1 MTRLSEALGGPNL
14 WIKHDDC
21 TGLASGGN
29 KTRKLGMQSHI
40 ILEDRTGYTVDQYKR
55 SGNVFLNHLYGAS
68 VSEVP
73 KGTDMNAAMD
83 TLAGKLK
90 AKGRK
95 PYIIPDGGSNA
106 VGALGYVTCGLELME
121 QATTMGLGA
130 DPLVHATGSAGTQA
144 GLVVGL
150 YGARTQI
157 PILGIGVR
165 AAKQAQEQRV
175 FGLAK
180 ETAELLGVP
189 GSIARENVIAN
200 CDYVGPGYGLPTPG
214 TIEAV
219 TMTARLEGILLD
231 PVYSGKGMAGL
242 IDLCHKGHFKK
253 GQNIVFLHTGGSVA
267 LYGYMHAFK
276 DLSAR

>member
-1 MTRLSEALGGPNL
+1 
-14 WIKHDDC
+14 
-21 TGLASGGN
+21 
-29 KTRKLGMQSHI
+29 
-40 ILEDRTGYTVDQYKR
+40 
-55 SGNVFLNHLYGAS
+55 
-68 VSEVP
+68 
-73 KGTDMNAAMD
+73 MNAAMEK
-83 TLAGKLK
+83 LAGELR

-95 PYIIPDGGSNA
+95 PYIIPGGGSNA

-121 QATTMGLGA
+121 QATTMGLSV
-130 DPLVHATGSAGTQA
+130 DHLVHATGSAGTQA

-150 YGARTQI
+150 YGARSQI

-165 AAKQAQEQRV
+165 ASKQAQEERV

-200 CDYVGPGYGLPTPG
+200 CDYVGPGYGLPTPSM
-214 TIEAV
+214 IEAV

-242 IDLCHKGHFKK
+242 IDLCRKGHFKK

-276 DLSAR
+276 NLAVG